1 MADKKEILLESGTNE
16 LEIAEFILGKQSF
29 GINVAKIREFVP
41 YDTKSVTKVPNSPP
55 SMVGVL
61 LLRGRTIPLI
71 NLSIHLGLNSEDR
84 SDKPVVLVT
93 EFNTLVNGFII
104 DAINQ
109 IHRLSWSDIKSL
121 NPVLQQHTTRFTGT
135 VNVKDKEIL
144 IMDLEYIVSEIFPEK
159 MRGLTHLSTK
169 TLSDEEIEQRR
180 PARQIVIAED
190 SNMIRNMIIK
200 TIKSAGYT
208 NIQSFDNGGS
218 AYDYVKQ
225 TKEKAEQQG
234 QKLTDYVSLTVSDIE
249 MPRMDGLTFCRNIR
263 EELREASLPV
273 IIFSSLINEQM
284 IVKCRSV
291 GANAHVTKPQIAML
305 VDLMDGLIFGKES
318 SQNDFTIAK

>member
-1 MADKKEILLESGTNE
+1 MAETVRKEILLESGTNE
-16 LEIAEFILGKQSF
+16 LEIAEFILGTQSF

-41 YDTKSVTKVPNSPP
+41 YDPEAVTKIPNSPT
-55 SMVGVL
+55 SMVGVF

-71 NLSIHLGLNSEDR
+71 NLKTHLGRIDDVESE
-84 SDKPVVLVT
+84 KPVVLVT

-109 IHRLSWSDIKSL
+109 IHRLSWSEVKSL
-121 NPVLQQHTTRFTGT
+121 NPMLKKHTTRFTGT

-159 MRGLTHLSTK
+159 MRGLTHLSTE
-169 TLSDEEIEQRR
+169 TLSEGEKEQRR
-180 PARQIVIAED
+180 PAGQVVIAED
-190 SNMIRNMIIK
+190 SGMIRNMIIK
-200 TIKSAGYT
+200 TITSAGYT
-208 NIQSFDNGGS
+208 NIKSFDNGQG
-218 AYDYVKQ
+218 AYDFVKE

-234 QKLTDYVSLTVSDIE
+234 NKLSDIISIVVTDIE

-263 EELREASLPV
+263 EELKETSFPV

-284 IVKCRSV
+284 AIKCRNV
-291 GANAHVTKPQIAML
+291 GANAHVTKPQIAEL
-305 VDLMDGLIFGKES
+305 VDLMDNLIFHKTHE
-318 SQNDFTIAK
+318 Q